1 MIANRKIL
9 VLTAVTLLAG
19 VILGLGIASN
29 FNWTNSG
36 IARETPLLL
45 EKTAKPVPAVTSP
58 VDIQST
64 GKAFVEV
71 TQKVMP
77 TVVSVTST
85 KVIRGR
91 SPFSEFF
98 HEDWFGR
105 QFRGRQREQRQEGL
119 GSGVI
124 ISPDGYILTNNHV
137 IKEAEEI
144 AVLLDRK
151 EYKAKVIGIDPKTD
165 LAVIKIDEKKLPVV
179 QFGNSDELEVGEWVL
194 AIGNPFSLQLQH
206 SVTAG
211 IVSGKGRNQVGI
223 GDIDYE
229 DFIQTDAAI
238 NPGNSGGAL
247 VNLRGELVGINTAIV
262 ANGWSGGNLGIGFAI
277 PINLA
282 KQIME
287 QLIVSGKVVRGWLGV
302 YIQTANENM
311 AKEFDL
317 PSTEGA
323 LVSDV
328 SENSPAEKAG
338 LRDRDF
344 IIAFDGKKISESNQ
358 LMHLIATY
366 KPGTSVPV
374 KLIRDGREKMLT
386 VTLGERPDDDE
397 APRLTTA
404 GGDINRLGFEVNNL
418 TPELAREF
426 EIDVAAGVIVTEVA
440 EGSAAEKEGVQV
452 GDVIREVN
460 RETTDNVEAF
470 NRIIARLQPGDT
482 VLLRLIRGENKFFV
496 ALKVE
501 ND

>member
-1 MIANRKIL
+1 MKRKIWI
-9 VLTAVTLLAG
+9 LTAVTLLAG

-29 FNWTNSG
+29 FDWTNSG
-36 IARETPLLL
+36 IARETPVR
-45 EKTAKPVPAVTSP
+45 TAKAEAEKPALK
-58 VDIQST
+58 DHLDLINT

-71 TQKVMP
+71 AQQVMP
-77 TVVSVTST
+77 TVVSVSST
-85 KVIRGR
+85 KVVRGR
-91 SPFSEFF
+91 GPLSEFF

-105 QFRGRQREQRQEGL
+105 QFRRPQREQRQEGL

-124 ISPDGYILTNNHV
+124 ISPDGYVLTNNHV
-137 IKEAEEI
+137 VKEAEDI
-144 AVLLDRK
+144 SVLMDRK
-151 EYKAKVIGIDPKTD
+151 EYKAKIIGFDPKTD
-165 LAVIKIDEKKLPVV
+165 LAVIKIEEKNLPVV
-179 QFGNSDELEVGEWVL
+179 KLGNSDQLEVGEWVL

-262 ANGWSGGNLGIGFAI
+262 ANSWSGGNLGIGFAI

-282 KQIME
+282 RQIME
-287 QLIVSGKVVRGWLGV
+287 QLIASGKVVRGWMGV
-302 YIQTANENM
+302 YIQTPNESM
-311 AKEFDL
+311 AKELEL
-317 PSTEGA
+317 PSTAGA

-328 SENSPAEKAG
+328 SANSPAAKAG
-338 LRDRDF
+338 IKDGDF
-344 IIAFDGKKISESNQ
+344 IVELDGRKISDSNQ

-366 KPGTSVPV
+366 KPGARLGV
-374 KLIRDGREKMLT
+374 KLFRDGREKTLS

-397 APRLTTA
+397 SRPAELTSS
-404 GGDINRLGFEVNNL
+404 GDKINRLGIEVSHL
-418 TPELAREF
+418 TAELAAEF
-426 EIDVAAGVIVTEVA
+426 DITAKSGVVITAVAAGSLA
-440 EGSAAEKEGVQV
+440 EEDGVQV
-452 GDVIREVN
+452 GDLILEINREPLRSIRE
-460 RETTDNVEAF
+460 F
-470 NRIIARLQPGDT
+470 NRILASSKPGDT
-482 VLLRLIRGENKFFV
+482 VLLRLWRGENKFFV